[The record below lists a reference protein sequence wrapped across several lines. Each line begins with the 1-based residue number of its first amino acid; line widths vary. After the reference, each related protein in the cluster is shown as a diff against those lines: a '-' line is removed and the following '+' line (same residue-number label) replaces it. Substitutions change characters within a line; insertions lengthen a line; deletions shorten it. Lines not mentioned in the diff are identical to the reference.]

1 MCVRDK
7 IDQHLKDIQ
16 TRPGMYIGSHS
27 CRDLHIYLN
36 GLKIGLSFS
45 DIDASR
51 LLPGNDFTDFVETE
65 EGKLASAQ
73 GWASL
78 LDETHGDKALD
89 VFFKYLKRFNEM
101 KPNPH
106 NIPHDIPAYLS
117 EHEYWE
123 TSIGEYIELTCE
135 ETQYKGEDAI
145 SHQIEIAGTID
156 GLKIE
161 KRVVT
166 GLKEQHPNLIEQIK
180 FDTESAACVM
190 WTMDSKAYMVLVG
203 WVADNVKG
211 LVAE

>member
-1 MCVRDK
+1 MWYQVE
-7 IDQHLKDIQ
+7 IDQHLKHIQ
-16 TRPGMYIGSHS
+16 SRPAMFIGSS
-27 CRDLHIYLN
+27 TCRDLHIYLS
-36 GLKIGLSFS
+36 GLKMGISLSDRDATHFLPSDEFS
-45 DIDASR
+45 D
-51 LLPGNDFTDFVETE
+51 FVQNAETITP
-65 EGKLASAQ
+65 STQ
-73 GWASL
+73 GWAAI
-78 LDETHGDKALD
+78 LDDTYGDKALD
-89 VFFKYLKRFNEM
+89 VFFKYWKRFNEM

-123 TSIGEYIELTCE
+123 RSIGEHIELTCE

-166 GLKEQHPNLIEQIK
+166 GLKEQHPNVIEQIK
-180 FDTESAACVM
+180 FDTESAACVI
-190 WTMDSKAYMVLVG
+190 WTMDSQTYIVLVG
-203 WVADNVKG
+203 WVADNVEG